1 MAPVKINVP
10 RTGTPYQP
18 IGLRRRRHLRKI
30 VLTAVVLIAL
40 YIFFGTVN
48 IRMLSFQQHQTY
60 MNDRANTR
68 RYTSVQSYDWRK
80 APFHNKIDSYTSLP
94 AGAPRD
100 LPPIQFHFPPEPSS
114 QRTVREKRRDAV
126 RKEFQRTWD
135 SYRKFASPQDEL
147 MPLSGQGLDTFG
159 GWGATLV
166 DSLDTLWIMG
176 FKKEFNEAVEAVARI
191 DFGNSTM
198 HTISVF
204 ETTIRYLGGL
214 LSAYDL
220 SGEVVLK
227 EKAIQLGEMLYRAF
241 DTNNN
246 MPQDRLATEAAK
258 NTEGAGFI
266 ADSNICF
273 AGIGSLTMEFT
284 RLAQVT
290 SEPRFYDAV
299 ARVTTFLAQK
309 QNSTRL
315 PGLFPTWVNAFN
327 EDISYDRSFTMG
339 AMADSSYEYFPKM
352 FALLGGLEPVY
363 EKLYKDAAPMIDKH
377 MLFRPML
384 PESEKSE
391 ELLFSGDVLAN
402 DLEETRL
409 EPEMQH
415 LTCFVGGF
423 FALAGRLFQSA
434 HDVEIGA
441 KLTEGCIYAYKKMPT
456 GIMPEIFNIVPCESR
471 ASCPWNATKWEEEVL
486 KKTYGENHSDFMDMV
501 KSLKLPEGFTSI
513 RDRRYLLRPEAIE
526 SVFIMYRI
534 TGYEEYLDHA
544 WDMFTSIRRASA
556 TKYANGQVLD
566 VTEADPIPLPEDKME
581 SFWTAETL
589 KYFYLIFSPP
599 DMISLDDWV
608 FNTEAH
614 PFRRPKL
621 IELQAGDN

>member
-1 MAPVKINVP
+1 MPRGGASYRPAVKP
-10 RTGTPYQP
+10 AL
-18 IGLRRRRHLRKI
+18 GLRQRRNLKKY
-30 VLTAVVLIAL
+30 LFIAL
-40 YIFFGTVN
+40 VFAAFVYYFYLTPTDVSSLPFEKHA
-48 IRMLSFQQHQTY
+48 SY
-60 MNDRANTR
+60 MNQGKSKAKAE
-68 RYTSVQSYDWRK
+68 QSYDWRT
-80 APFHNKIDSYTSLP
+80 APFHNKIESYIPLP
-94 AGAPRD
+94 TDVPRQ
-100 LPPIQFHFPPEPSS
+100 LPRIQFNFPPEASS
-114 QRTVREKRRDAV
+114 LRSKREARRQAV
-126 RKEFQRTWD
+126 RKEFQRSWD
-135 SYRKFASPQDEL
+135 SYKKFAWARDEL
-147 MPLSGQGLDTFG
+147 QPLSGTGLDTFG

-176 FKKEFNEAVEAVARI
+176 FKREFYEAVDAVAQI

-198 HTISVF
+198 TTISVF

-220 SGEVVLK
+220 SQLPVLL

-246 MPQDRLATEAAK
+246 MPMDRLHLEAAK
-258 NTEGAGFI
+258 QQGGGGFI
-266 ADSNICF
+266 SDTNICF
-273 AGIGSLTMEFT
+273 AAIGSLTMEFT
-284 RLAQVT
+284 RLGQVT
-290 SEPRFYDAV
+290 RDPKFYDAV
-299 ARVTTFLAQK
+299 ARVTSFLDSS
-309 QNSTRL
+309 QNTTKV
-315 PGLFPTWVNAFN
+315 PGLFPTWMNAFKQ
-327 EDISYDRSFTMG
+327 DMSYDRSFTMG

-363 EKLYKDAAPMIDKH
+363 EKLYKDSAPLIDKY

-384 PESEKSE
+384 PESEHSD
-391 ELLFSGDVLAN
+391 ELLFSGDLLASSEDN
-402 DLEETRL
+402 TRL

-415 LTCFVGGF
+415 LTCFIGGF
-423 FALAGRLFQSA
+423 FALAGRLFQNE
-434 HDVEIGA
+434 HHVVTGM
-441 KLTEGCIYAYKKMPT
+441 KLTEGCIYAYEKMPT

-471 ASCPWNATKWEEEVL
+471 DSCPWNSTQWEEDVL
-486 KKTYGENHSDFMDMV
+486 KKNYGSSHEEFEDLV
-501 KSLKLPEGFTSI
+501 KELKLPEGFTSL

-544 WDMFTSIRRASA
+544 WNMFASVQRASS
-556 TKYANGQVLD
+556 TKFANGQVVD
-566 VTEADPIPLPEDKME
+566 ITEADPIPLPEDKME

-599 DMISLDDWV
+599 DMIDLDDWV

-621 IELQAGDN
+621 LKLQSGE